1 MSYIQKYILLT
12 SSNVLEGEQVQ
23 GGQQVDL
30 LQETLIKWKF
40 EYEFAHLWHSP
51 QPSWVPLDPLPQHLW
66 VLRELP
72 RRVKAALLEGGHTL
86 RLNTERGRT
95 CFAASDLTLAER
107 QDFWELTPSAG
118 GSSPK
123 LTLRALSSAKAPIVL
138 VIDLDHLL
146 VLFLIAISSTS
157 SSWSQLIVVAWF
169 LETHTVRIWLVST
182 KDVKTEIK
190 SYSKTVQILLTGR
203 GNRQTSSPATLS
215 KLFLTL
221 GLLLLVVLVLP
232 NFQRDDVQ
240 WNQGFW
246 LEL

>member
-1 MSYIQKYILLT
+1 MKVWIWICSPLTFSTTILSAIGPFTPTSLGKGSSLAGMGKDDLWQKFVYPPST
-12 SSNVLEGEQVQ
+12 RQ
-23 GGQQVDL
+23 GCTQ
-30 LQETLIKWKF
+30 
-40 EYEFAHLWHSP
+40 
-51 QPSWVPLDPLPQHLW
+51 
-66 VLRELP
+66 
-72 RRVKAALLEGGHTL
+72 EGGHTL

-107 QDFWELTPSAG
+107 QDFWQLTPSAG